1 MYHLKISALALLLLP
16 LGWALPALAQTRQPE
31 MRQPG
36 IKIGTLAPEGT
47 NHDLN
52 SKRYIVFHKL
62 NSAKIVHYDSFLVAA
77 DDLES
82 GKIDKIIILPAH
94 PEYRQLVAEHV
105 DTGKIFMEEC
115 FKGPVHG
122 MGLLKRRGWSE
133 KDSVAFM
140 PVTKGAFDSENF
152 KTLKTV
158 RSNVD
163 AGFQLMAGVTNWA
176 YTFTSFAHRYP
187 SQVEIVTEGPMP
199 RPGGSPAPP
208 LPVDPQLM
216 GWQVYSTTRP
226 GTPVTACREP
236 TAEELAIVD

>member
-1 MYHLKISALALLLLP
+1 MHHLKKFSLVLLFTQFWLALP
-16 LGWALPALAQTRQPE
+16 IFAQTEPSS
-31 MRQPG
+31 

-52 SKRYIVFHKL
+52 TKRYIFFHKL
-62 NSAKIVHYDSFLVAA
+62 ENAKIIHYDRFLAAA

-94 PEYRQLVAEHV
+94 PEYKQLVAEYV
-105 DTGKIFMEEC
+105 DTGKIFKEEC
-115 FKGPVHG
+115 FVGGPHHR
-122 MGLLKRRGWSE
+122 MGLLKRRGWTE

-140 PVTKGAFDSENF
+140 PATRAAFDSENF

-187 SQVEIVTEGPMP
+187 SQVEIVIEAPIL
-199 RPGGSPAPP
+199 RPDDPPPSAPVNP
-208 LPVDPQLM
+208 LA
-216 GWQVYSTTRP
+216 GWQVYSTTKP
-226 GTPVTACREP
+226 PVPVSACRTP
-236 TAEELAIVD
+236 TAGELAIID

>member
-1 MYHLKISALALLLLP
+1 MHPLKLFALVLLAAQLWLALP
-16 LGWALPALAQTRQPE
+16 IFAQTDPSV
-31 MRQPG
+31 

-52 SKRYIVFHKL
+52 TKRYLFFHKL
-62 NSAKIVHYDSFLVAA
+62 KNARIVHYDSFLTAA
-77 DDLES
+77 DDLEH

-94 PEYRQLVAEHV
+94 PEYKQLVAEYV
-105 DTGKIFMEEC
+105 NTGKIFREEC
-115 FKGPVHG
+115 FRGPNHG
-122 MGLLKRRGWSE
+122 MGLLKRRGWIE

-140 PVTKGAFDSENF
+140 PATRAAFDSENF

-187 SQVEIVTEGPMP
+187 SQVEIVTEGAMP
-199 RPGGSPAPP
+199 RPGDPPPSPAP
-208 LPVDPQLM
+208 VDPLG
-216 GWQVYSTTRP
+216 GWQVYSTTKP
-226 GTPVTACREP
+226 AVPVTACRTP
-236 TAEELAIVD
+236 TAGELAIVD